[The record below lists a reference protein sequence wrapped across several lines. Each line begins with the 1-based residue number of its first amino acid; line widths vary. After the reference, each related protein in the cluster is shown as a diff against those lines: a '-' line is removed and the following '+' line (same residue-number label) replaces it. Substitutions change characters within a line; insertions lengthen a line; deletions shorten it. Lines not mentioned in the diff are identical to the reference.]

1 MEKHVYNDRFRLYG
15 LVPYQLT
22 GIQHGIQFGHALQEL
37 NNYYRDNVE
46 DPNLSDFKIWSEQ
59 CKTFIV
65 LNGGT
70 TNNREVGLDFF
81 GTLNNHENELE
92 LMGIKTGSFREPDLG
107 DQLTSIVFVV
117 PERVYNKKDYP
128 EFWDWEP
135 VVNYAKNVS
144 KSHELV
150 DFKFNNTESVSDDIW
165 TWYNRWCAD
174 VMVEQ
179 KWVELRDFLRNFR
192 LA

>member
-1 MEKHVYNDRFRLYG
+1 MEKQEYNDKFRLYG
-15 LVPYQLT
+15 LIPYQLT
-22 GIQHGIQFGHALQEL
+22 GIQQGIQFGHALQEL
-37 NNYYRDNVE
+37 NNYYRDNPE
-46 DPNLSDFKIWSEQ
+46 DSNFSDFKIWSEQ

-81 GTLNNHENELE
+81 GTLNNHEKELE
-92 LMGIKTGSFREPDLG
+92 LMGIKIGSFREPDLG
-107 DQLTSIVFVV
+107 DQLTAIVFVV
-117 PERVYNKKDYP
+117 PECVYNKKDYP

-135 VVNYAKNVS
+135 AVNYAKSVS

-150 DFKFNNTESVSDDIW
+150 AFKFDNTEGVSNEIW
-165 TWYNRWCAD
+165 KWYNNWCTA
-174 VMVEQ
+174 VMGEQ
-179 KWVELRDFLRNFR
+179 KWVELRDFLRKFR